1 MTLVLPVFS
10 QTAAD
15 TKLRHIV
22 LKLPIVKQN
31 DCRRRRHSIIL
42 VSEDRNVALPWSQ
55 PDALGVVCERQIWC
69 TSQLP

>member
-42 VSEDRNVALPWSQ
+42 VSEDRNVALP
-55 PDALGVVCERQIWC
+55 
-69 TSQLP
+69 